1 MLSEQPEKASS
12 PLSFLT
18 TTVRQS
24 KELCPEHALRLTL
37 YCLDC
42 KAYMC
47 DKCYVLE
54 NHVGHKTVQ
63 TSKMAHEVLEV
74 FNRHFD
80 GLEANLDVID
90 GLQPHLWK
98 TKLRRKRGMI
108 AAGMKRLH
116 RSTRIGLTDRHTR
129 STAKGT

>member
-1 MLSEQPEKASS
+1 MRSEQPERAS
-12 PLSFLT
+12 PLAFLT

-98 TKLRRKRGMI
+98 TKIREHVVSYFD
-108 AAGMKRLH
+108 RLH
-116 RSTRIGLTDRHTR
+116 E
-129 STAKGT
+129 